1 MRNFTRKNVVSLE
14 AYKPEPQQAK
24 AVLNANENPYNLPPA
39 VAEIIADRIRQLDF
53 NRYPDP
59 GASELTKAAA
69 DFCGVPPDK
78 IICGSGLDEILMIMT
93 EAFVGPD
100 DTVVTHKPGFSM
112 YDIWTQIA
120 GGSFI
125 SVFDKPDGSI
135 DVDGLIEEAR
145 DNCAKIVYVCSPNN
159 PTGYRMPAGEIVRLL
174 EETPSLIVLDE
185 AYVDFAD
192 GSLVRMTDDWEN
204 LVVLRTLS
212 KAFRLPSA
220 RCGWAVAD
228 PRIIDAMF
236 KVKGPYNLNALT
248 QIAART
254 DLENADQILDKVP
267 EIIDSRED
275 MTAFLQ
281 KYPQITVYPSS
292 ANFIYFKTKDAP
304 ELQQCFIDSS
314 VLTKYFKSDY
324 AFRLSIGTPAEN
336 EAVKKTVIDLYGEK
350 K

>member
-1 MRNFTRKNVVSLE
+1 M
-14 AYKPEPQQAK
+14 
-24 AVLNANENPYNLPPA
+24 
-39 VAEIIADRIRQLDF
+39 
-53 NRYPDP
+53 
-59 GASELTKAAA
+59 
-69 DFCGVPPDK
+69 
-78 IICGSGLDEILMIMT
+78 
-93 EAFVGPD
+93 
-100 DTVVTHKPGFSM
+100 
-112 YDIWTQIA
+112 
-120 GGSFI
+120 
-125 SVFDKPDGSI
+125 
-135 DVDGLIEEAR
+135 
-145 DNCAKIVYVCSPNN
+145 
-159 PTGYRMPAGEIVRLL
+159 
-174 EETPSLIVLDE
+174 
-185 AYVDFAD
+185 
-192 GSLVRMTDDWEN
+192 
-204 LVVLRTLS
+204 
-212 KAFRLPSA
+212 
-220 RCGWAVAD
+220 AD

-254 DLENADQILDKVP
+254 VLENADQILDKVP

-314 VLTKYFKSDY
+314 VLTKYLKSDY